1 MFLYGAD
8 ERADFFRLLVLSE
21 ELFLQQT
28 GGDRL
33 SLSLQFIKDL
43 VELDF
48 RVFNIGVQVARFA
61 AFPTGTFLRLIP

>member
-28 GGDRL
+28 CGDGL
-33 SLSLQFIKDL
+33 SLFLQFIKDL

-48 RVFNIGVQVARFA
+48 RIFDIGVQVARLA
-61 AFPTGTFLRLIP
+61 AFSTGTFLRLIP